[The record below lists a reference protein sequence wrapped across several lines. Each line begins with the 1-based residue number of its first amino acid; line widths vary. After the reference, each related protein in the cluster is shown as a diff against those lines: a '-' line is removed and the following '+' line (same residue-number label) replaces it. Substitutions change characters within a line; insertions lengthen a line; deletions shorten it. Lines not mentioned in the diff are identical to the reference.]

1 MAYEHKH
8 GGSLLIARARE
19 PWAGRLA
26 PWSRQALSL
35 AFRVG
40 VLMAGQPALL
50 QTNAVLVCSSMETM
64 PRAAKARD
72 DGKLSDAPG
81 RQPVAPEATSGR
93 E

>member
-50 QTNAVLVCSSMETM
+50 QIYAVEVWRQCGGQRKDGMMASSATQ
-64 PRAAKARD
+64 RA
-72 DGKLSDAPG
+72 GNW
-81 RQPVAPEATSGR
+81 
-93 E
+93 